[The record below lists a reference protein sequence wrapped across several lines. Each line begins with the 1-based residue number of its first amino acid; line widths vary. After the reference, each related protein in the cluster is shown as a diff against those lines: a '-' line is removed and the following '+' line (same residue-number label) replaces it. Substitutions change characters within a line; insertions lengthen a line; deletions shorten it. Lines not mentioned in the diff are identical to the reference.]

1 MNKPIE
7 QHELDA
13 ERMTPSRIDETNCAE
28 HYRDD
33 VLAMRRRLTKYDKND
48 PKYALTHS
56 ILLDEFVNTLMDK
69 YESFIEDLTDDMPEN
84 DLEIYADL
92 EGREYDP
99 DEN

>member
-1 MNKPIE
+1 MNNIITSKNCS
-7 QHELDA
+7 QHYKLDIA
-13 ERMTPSRIDETNCAE
+13 IFKKQLS
-28 HYRDD
+28 
-33 VLAMRRRLTKYDKND
+33 KYDKND
-48 PKYALTHS
+48 PKYSFTYAT
-56 ILLDEFVNTLMDK
+56 LLDTFVLVLFDK